1 MDWNIILNLAVI
13 VGTSVS
19 VYVAIRIDLS
29 AMHERIKAADARIN
43 VVAAEANKAHDRID
57 GWYRTEHR
65 P

>member
-1 MDWNIILNLAVI
+1 MDWSLVIQAGVALAMALAVY
-13 VGTSVS
+13 VG
-19 VYVAIRIDLS
+19 IRIDLA
-29 AMHERIKAADARIN
+29 AMHEKIKAADARIT